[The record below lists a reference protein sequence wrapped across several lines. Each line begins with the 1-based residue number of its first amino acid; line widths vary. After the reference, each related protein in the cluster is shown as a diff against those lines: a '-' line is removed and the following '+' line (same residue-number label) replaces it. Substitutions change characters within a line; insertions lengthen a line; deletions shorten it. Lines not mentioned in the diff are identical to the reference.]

1 MERMFM
7 VNAII
12 SGVKFENVPLIVTEE
27 GQIRYPLNSLAI
39 AEEIAEGI
47 AEHVKPYVTVDFSS
61 VDRQTFLNRLN
72 NDSSEL
78 NLQHDPEQ
86 QLLSLVFRESDEH
99 E

>member
-72 NDSSEL
+72 NDSSES

>member
-1 MERMFM
+1 MFM

-78 NLQHDPEQ
+78 NPQHDPEQ

>member
-1 MERMFM
+1 M